1 MNLKRS
7 ESAHKAAVNKKITD
21 SNSSLHL
28 IQPDCGF
35 PYESPSAESI
45 EDRLDRMLVF
55 LDRETPAGLVNQ
67 TAGDPIK
74 DFSNITRSSQFEPG
88 AFRVISYEMGMLY
101 AGMLKASVVLNKKK
115 FADYAFRRLDLI
127 AEICPWFKGLEDQN
141 PEYSSPVHSVLH
153 PESLDDAGTMAA
165 ALIMADKMRKNSAY
179 SPLTDNYTNFVC
191 NKQFRLSDGSFARN
205 RPYARTLWIDDL
217 YMSVSLLSQLGL
229 TTGDNMYFDEAVKQV
244 MLFSDKMFNRELG
257 LFAHGWGQNAPY
269 RSKFYW
275 GRANGWALM
284 AMAELLDTFPES
296 GKNRNTILDLFISH
310 LRGIAAVQ
318 SGSGLWHQLL
328 NKIDS
333 YTESSASAII
343 IYCMAK
349 AINRGFVSA
358 KDFGPAAVLG
368 WNALAERI
376 NKEGH
381 IEGICV
387 GTGMGFEPVFY
398 YNRPVSIYAAH
409 GYGPTIMAGTEILQ
423 LIRNHNLINYDGALV
438 FDYTKID

>member
-1 MNLKRS
+1 MNVKRS
-7 ESAHKAAVNKKITD
+7 ESAHKAPVNKKITD

-28 IQPDCGF
+28 IQPDYGF
-35 PYESPSAESI
+35 PYESPSPENI
-45 EDRLDRMLVF
+45 EEILERMLMF

-67 TAGDPIK
+67 PGGDPVK
-74 DFSNITRSSQFEPG
+74 DFSDITRSSKFAPG
-88 AFRVISYEMGMLY
+88 AFRVISYEMGILY
-101 AGMLKASVVLNKKK
+101 AAMLKASEALNNKN
-115 FADYAFRRLDLI
+115 FADYAFRRLDLV
-127 AEICPWFKGLEDQN
+127 ADTCPWFKKLEEKK

-165 ALIMADKMRKNSAY
+165 ALIMANKMRKNSAY
-179 SPLTDNYTNFVC
+179 SPLIDNYIDFVL
-191 NKQFRLSDGSFARN
+191 NKQFRLGDGTFARN

-217 YMSVSLLSQLGL
+217 YMSVSLLSQSGL

-244 MLFSDKMFNRELG
+244 ILFSDRMFNSELG
-257 LFAHGWGQNAPY
+257 LFAHGWGQDAP
-269 RSKFYW
+269 SHPKFYW

-284 AMAELLDTFPES
+284 AMTELLDTLPES
-296 GKNRNTILDLFISH
+296 CKDRDTIMDLFISH
-310 LRGIAAVQ
+310 LKGITAVQ

-333 YTESSASAII
+333 YTESSASAIF

-349 AINRGFVSA
+349 AINRGFISA
-358 KDFGPAAVLG
+358 KDFGPAAVLA

-381 IEGICV
+381 LEGICV
-387 GTGMGFEPVFY
+387 GTGMGFEPMFY

-423 LIRNHNLINYDGALV
+423 LIKNHNIINYDGALV
-438 FDYTKID
+438 FDYLKID

>member
-1 MNLKRS
+1 MNIKRS
-7 ESAHKAAVNKKITD
+7 GSAHKAPVNKKITD

-28 IQPDCGF
+28 LQPDYGF
-35 PYESPSAESI
+35 PYESPSPESI
-45 EDRLDRMLVF
+45 EERLERMLLF
-55 LDRETPAGLVNQ
+55 LDMETPAGLVNQ
-67 TAGDPIK
+67 SGGDPVK
-74 DFSNITRSSQFEPG
+74 DFSDITRNSRFAPG
-88 AFRVISYEMGMLY
+88 AFRVVSYEMGILY
-101 AGMLKASVVLNKKK
+101 SAMLKASEVLNRKE

-127 AEICPWFKGLEDQN
+127 AETSTWFNRLEEEKPD
-141 PEYSSPVHSVLH
+141 YSSPVHSVLH

-165 ALIMADKMRKNSAY
+165 AFIRAGRMRKNRAY
-179 SPLTDNYTNFVC
+179 SPLVDNYTDYVL
-191 NKQFRLSDGSFARN
+191 NKQFRLGDGTYARN

-217 YMSVSLLSQLGL
+217 YMSVSLLSQSGL
-229 TTGDNMYFDEAVKQV
+229 TTGDNIYFDEAVKQV
-244 MLFSDKMFNRELG
+244 ISFSDRMFNRELG
-257 LFAHGWGQNAPY
+257 LFAHGWGQNSPF
-269 RSKFYW
+269 RSEFYW

-284 AMAELLDTFPES
+284 AMTELLDTLPES
-296 GKNRNTILDLFISH
+296 DKDRNTILDLFISH

-409 GYGPTIMAGTEILQ
+409 GYGPAIMAGTEILQ
-423 LIRNHNLINYDGALV
+423 LIKNHNIINYDGALV
-438 FDYTKID
+438 FDYVKLD